1 VLITP
6 SSQSFMNFLRSLAGK
21 MSLIAARTKFGS
33 NDDIVAGQDE
43 GESKPVDFGLL
54 SLKLHAA
61 SDGDKP

>member
-1 VLITP
+1 
-6 SSQSFMNFLRSLAGK
+6 MNFLRSLAGK